1 VARYIIRRT
10 SSSLVTIVLVS
21 IVVFVLVHLIP
32 GNPAQVVLGFRSTAY
47 QLGELRATLGLDK
60 SLPVQYADFWSGVAH
75 GTMGMSLIY
84 RQPVLSLVFPRL
96 GTTLFL
102 VIYSTALSVLAGVPI
117 GIIAAL
123 KKEKPT
129 DQFIRVVLLIGVA
142 VPAFW
147 IGTLLI
153 LVFSLKIPI
162 FPVGGYGNGF
172 GGHIV
177 SLFLPALTLALWQT
191 ALIARSLRTSILDVI
206 RMPYVD
212 FARMKGLPSGAVLRR
227 HILRNGLVSTVTIV
241 GINISFLLAGTVV
254 VESVFS
260 IPGSGSLLVQSVF
273 ARDYPVIEGITFV
286 YAVLVILI
294 NLITDLIYPLLD
306 PQVRLS

>member
-1 VARYIIRRT
+1 MARYIIRRT
-10 SSSLVTIVLVS
+10 ASSLVTIILVS
-21 IVVFVLVHLIP
+21 LVVFVLVHLIP

-47 QLGELRATLGLDK
+47 QLGELRQTLGLDK
-60 SLPVQYADFWSGVAH
+60 SLPVQYADFWSGVLH
-75 GTMGMSLIY
+75 GTMSTSLIY

-96 GTTLFL
+96 ATTLFL
-102 VIYSTALSVLAGVPI
+102 IVYSAVLSVIVGVPI
-117 GIIAAL
+117 GTIAAL
-123 KKEKPT
+123 KKEKAT
-129 DQFIRVVLLIGVA
+129 DQVIRIMLLIGVA
-142 VPAFW
+142 VPGFW
-147 IGTLLI
+147 IGTLMI

-172 GGHIV
+172 GGHMV
-177 SLFLPALTLALWQT
+177 SLFLPALTLALWQI
-191 ALIARSLRTSILDVI
+191 ALIARNLRTSVLDVI

-212 FARMKGLPSGAVLRR
+212 FARMKGLPSWTVLRR

-241 GINISFLLAGTVV
+241 GINVSFLLAGAVV
-254 VESVFS
+254 VEQVFS
-260 IPGSGSLLVQSVF
+260 IPGSGNLLVQSVF

>member
-1 VARYIIRRT
+1 MARYVIRRT

-60 SLPVQYADFWSGVAH
+60 SLPVQYADFWSGVVH

-129 DQFIRVVLLIGVA
+129 DQFIRVVLIIGVA